1 MKKLIILLDNK
12 ATAKLEAFA
21 EYIIARF
28 KLEERDKPSVYKI
41 EQKFKSTHPKNRPSQ
56 DEWCKEFR
64 VSMLYGRDTITH
76 IGG

>member
-1 MKKLIILLDNK
+1 MKKLLILLDNK

-41 EQKFKSTHPKNRPSQ
+41 EQKFISTYPKNRPSQ
-56 DEWCKEFR
+56 EEWFKEFK
-64 VSMLYGRDTITH
+64 VSMLYDRQTVY